1 MKAFHVWELWAV
13 SKGMRVHLK
22 TFSCSEGVAEDD
34 AVTFSEG
41 FPYPEIH
48 LRKAGMFVVA
58 FQNGELM
65 QRGGVR

>member
-1 MKAFHVWELWAV
+1 
-13 SKGMRVHLK
+13 MRVHLK